1 VPKVDF
7 KVSVFI
13 LKNRFVGK
21 GPPILI
27 KFGIAI
33 HLRSQTNS
41 LELFFKILKIAY
53 FTGVSNLI
61 KK

>member
-1 VPKVDF
+1 M
-7 KVSVFI
+7 SVFI

-21 GPPILI
+21 GPPISI
-27 KFGIAI
+27 TFGIAI
-33 HLRSQTNS
+33 HPRSQTNS
-41 LELFFKILKIAY
+41 LERFFKILKIAY